1 MKSLIF
7 FVEQFSVE
15 YQKWSWIAFVLLTT
29 LCGWPEKIRSTIS
42 NNQMWHENQL
52 AFSRASVRL
61 PVSEPVLWLVVVI
74 LRFWFLRRSFENLLW
89 MRWLT
94 KTDKIQILVIKIDIF
109 SIGSFVVNNLLFCLF
124 LTGIARWITAAHRKD
139 KLLSYGS
146 WRLFRRSQL
155 WAQ

>member
-1 MKSLIF
+1 MRENQALDFYSKSDYSRGYKIFKTITKRRKVKPMKSLIF

-109 SIGSFVVNNLLFCLF
+109 YWLFC
-124 LTGIARWITAAHRKD
+124 G
-139 KLLSYGS
+139 
-146 WRLFRRSQL
+146 
-155 WAQ
+155 